1 MSLKN
6 TNARDIDQLQM
17 KPIKFVIDLLL
28 PVLWHIFI
36 LYLSTGQYLKNMQLA
51 KVSVLFTFGD
61 RNEFSNCRRISILP
75 IITKGLEKKI
85 YAEEQRLF
93 AKNSLS
99 YRHNNLIFRRGMST
113 ELALLTQ
120 KELVLNGFKNKNL
133 TLSIFLDLSK
143 AFYRVNHE
151 SLLCKREHYG
161 FRGQLR
167 TN

>member
-75 IITKGLEKKI
+75 IITKGLEKNICRRTASFCEKFSI
-85 YAEEQRLF
+85 ISPQQFDFPQRNVNRASITD
-93 AKNSLS
+93 AK
-99 YRHNNLIFRRGMST
+99 RIGT
-113 ELALLTQ
+113 ERL
-120 KELVLNGFKNKNL
+120 
-133 TLSIFLDLSK
+133 
-143 AFYRVNHE
+143 
-151 SLLCKREHYG
+151 
-161 FRGQLR
+161 
-167 TN
+167 